1 MKGELKGG
9 RNQEQTNKG
18 KRIKEEVE
26 GENGGLDG
34 RRRGT
39 EEGERREQ
47 KKTEKETKE
56 VRENRQVI
64 RKTMN
69 NKGRIRIR
77 TK

>member
-34 RRRGT
+34 RKRGK
-39 EEGERREQ
+39 G
-47 KKTEKETKE
+47 
-56 VRENRQVI
+56 ENR
-64 RKTMN
+64 RKR
-69 NKGRIRIR
+69 KKKR
-77 TK
+77 KK